1 VIQRNDINIW
11 QLFGQSPHTVP
22 TLKREYPEWH
32 QGRQQFCVWAI
43 LLDQPTVL
51 EYLAA
56 AQYWLSGFLVQ
67 PYQRQAHITLS
78 ACGFWQPDPGLIR
91 GEQLDNFPD
100 ALLEQQFQALDR
112 LSLAPFQ
119 LRIGALNSFSSA
131 PYLEVEDK
139 QGALPALRTCMPGYF
154 ERIREVSFTPHV
166 TVGCY
171 RERFNTDA
179 VASRI
184 NNFTFSESPVVID
197 VNEITLLCYSTHDIG
212 SELIVERRYK
222 L

>member
-1 VIQRNDINIW
+1 MIQRNDINIW
-11 QLFGQSPHTVP
+11 QSFGQSPHTVP

-43 LLDQPTVL
+43 LLDQPAVL

-56 AQYWLSGFLVQ
+56 AQYWLSDFLIQ

-78 ACGFWQPDPGLIR
+78 ACGFWQPDPGLIKVK
-91 GEQLDNFPD
+91 QLDNFPD
-100 ALLEQQFQALDR
+100 ALLEQQVQALDR
-112 LSLAPFQ
+112 LSLEPFQ

-154 ERIREVSFTPHV
+154 ERIREINYTPHV

-184 NNFTFSESPVVID
+184 NDFTFSESPIVIA
-197 VNEITLLCYSTHDIG
+197 VYEIALLRYSTNDIG
-212 SELIVERRYK
+212 SELIAEQRYK